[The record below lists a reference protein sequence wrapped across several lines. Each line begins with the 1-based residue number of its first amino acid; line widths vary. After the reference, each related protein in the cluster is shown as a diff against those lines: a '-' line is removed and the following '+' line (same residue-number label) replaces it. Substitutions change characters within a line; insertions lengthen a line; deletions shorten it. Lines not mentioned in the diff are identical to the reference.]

1 MKYFIVNLFSYLYL
15 RNILAVPEDVKKTKE
30 EIEELAQSMRRS
42 HNEYEHINERVELM
56 TKMTPIVQKPPK
68 VKSLDHWFETYGKPN
83 GSPSP
88 KRVGTLSPLRK

>member
-1 MKYFIVNLFSYLYL
+1 MKKN
-15 RNILAVPEDVKKTKE
+15 KE

-88 KRVGTLSPLRK
+88 KRVGILSPLRK